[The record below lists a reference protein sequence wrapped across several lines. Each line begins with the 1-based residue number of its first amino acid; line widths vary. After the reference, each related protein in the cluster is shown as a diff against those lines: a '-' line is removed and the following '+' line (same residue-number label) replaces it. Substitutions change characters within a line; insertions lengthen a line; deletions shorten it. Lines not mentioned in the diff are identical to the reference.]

1 MGTQLSAPAPDMRP
15 RNDSFYQQDYSSN
28 VAQMPEPGMSQSPD
42 RRQMFRLIRFLQ
54 RHKMPVQCKASSQA
68 RHIPD
73 GAIFWTQVSIS
84 RSFHL
89 PADIATSAYQM
100 RTGSEAQS
108 FFIVGKVFA
117 MLYSETASETSAQRP
132 NDDAYTVV
140 RFNERAHTNIR
151 RFVVVEVRRGF
162 VYAW

>member
-1 MGTQLSAPAPDMRP
+1 
-15 RNDSFYQQDYSSN
+15 
-28 VAQMPEPGMSQSPD
+28 
-42 RRQMFRLIRFLQ
+42 
-54 RHKMPVQCKASSQA
+54 
-68 RHIPD
+68 
-73 GAIFWTQVSIS
+73 
-84 RSFHL
+84 
-89 PADIATSAYQM
+89 
-100 RTGSEAQS
+100 
-108 FFIVGKVFA
+108 